1 MKNTIPYSGQEK
13 HMAEEIWLNY
23 FNRYLRDHGVISDH
37 EFTRMAELILK
48 RKRKS
53 PPQKEA

>member
-1 MKNTIPYSGQEK
+1 MKNTLTGSGQEK

-48 RKRKS
+48 RKKKS
-53 PPQKEA
+53 PAPKEA